1 MKLFFRSA
9 QFVLIAVFFEPLL
22 KLYLLFALPPSKAL
36 KLYRKPVIST
46 SCHKQKCI
54 RGTGN
59 KTKRLS

>member
-1 MKLFFRSA
+1 MKLFFCSA
-9 QFVLIAVFFEPLL
+9 HFVLIAVFFEPLL

-46 SCHKQKCI
+46 PCHEKKRI
-54 RGTGN
+54 GSTGN